1 MIYTTQTFYEESFSW
16 CLAHSWGY
24 KAIISLLSCIWN
36 SPQPLCL
43 QKKESETKQ
52 ARKKKKKESTVYCRN
67 SGNIESSKKDWENYL
82 IINFKCQEWESWVLS
97 STFYLLVALLQLTG
111 EDRKAASPHE
121 WVFEDEVWP
130 FTALQLPGA
139 AGHSCRG
146 NTALIQAPEVMCQGQ
161 WKRKVV

>member
-52 ARKKKKKESTVYCRN
+52 ARKKKKRKKAQFIAETVAILRVQRKIEKTTSPLISNARNESLGCCPAHFICWWLCC
-67 SGNIESSKKDWENYL
+67 SL
-82 IINFKCQEWESWVLS
+82 QER
-97 STFYLLVALLQLTG
+97 TG
-111 EDRKAASPHE
+111 EQQAPTSGCLRMRFGPSQPCNSQ
-121 WVFEDEVWP
+121 VLLG
-130 FTALQLPGA
+130 TA
-139 AGHSCRG
+139 AGV
-146 NTALIQAPEVMCQGQ
+146 TLL
-161 WKRKVV
+161 